1 MIVGNTAPVEEG
13 DRRRP
18 DHTVGAEVGLVG
30 GVVKEEAQRHEP
42 LGDKG
47 GHLGIGI
54 RHGIQ
59 GDAAR
64 SVLLAE
70 VGQDEAPLTGRPLHG
85 GLKVCFPGE
94 SHRC

>member
-13 DRRRP
+13 DGRRP

-30 GVVKEEAQRHEP
+30 RVVEQQAQRDEP
-42 LGDKG
+42 FNDEG

-59 GDAAR
+59 GNTAR
-64 SVLLAE
+64 SVFLAE
-70 VGQDEAPLTGRPLHG
+70 VNKDEAPLTGRPLHG
-85 GLKVCFPGE
+85 GL
-94 SHRC
+94 